1 MKVLIVEDEI
11 RIREGLES
19 LLKKFSEDFELVGNA
34 ENGLEGLTAI
44 RELKPDIVITDIR
57 KPEMD
62 GLDMLKQV
70 VAEGISIKAIV
81 LSAYSEFEY
90 ARQAIKLG
98 VTEYLLKPIS
108 FHEFSNALKNVK
120 REVEKERQ
128 KKPSQIGTIEHI
140 LQAILNNQLDINEEV
155 ISYLQ
160 NNYQIEEEQ
169 PLVILCA
176 YIGVDYESN
185 MKTEKKYFQHAL
197 SYYDISYSIIESEY
211 HKSLIIIIYHYQ
223 DSHDLERWIQLQILK
238 NAEQKLSVGWF
249 EIKGIRNLKS
259 GFDMLYPY
267 MDWNIS
273 LDKEVLI
280 SYPKIKNVQTASC
293 IYPMEIETKMKV
305 LICSDG
311 EAAKM
316 KSLADEFHAAFQDG
330 KIYLP
335 KEIKECY
342 VRFLWAVIGI
352 SKEMGYLKAED
363 IEQQKLLNM
372 IMNAKMQE
380 ELVFATDMVFAAIKP
395 EAEEKVSHLT
405 VKRMKSLINEFY
417 KNGITLEEIGA
428 KLNVTP
434 EYLGTLFHKE
444 VGISFSSYI
453 KNHRI
458 NKAKELLCGTELK
471 LYQIAEQVGYTDSKY
486 FSKIFKEATGQLP
499 TEYRKLHK

>member
-11 RIREGLES
+11 RIREGLECI
-19 LLKKFSEDFELVGNA
+19 LKKFSDDFELIGNA
-34 ENGLEGLTAI
+34 KDGLEGMKAI
-44 RELKPDIVITDIR
+44 RELRPDIVITDIR
-57 KPEMD
+57 MPKMD

-70 VAEGISIKAIV
+70 ANEEIPIKAIV

-90 ARQAIKLG
+90 ARSAIKLG

-108 FHEFSNALKNVK
+108 FHEFSNALENVK

-140 LQAILNNQLDINEEV
+140 FQAILNNQLNINEEV
-155 ISYLQ
+155 VVYLQ
-160 NNYQIEEEQ
+160 NNYQIEEDQ

-176 YIGVDYESN
+176 YVGLDYELSLEA
-185 MKTEKKYFQHAL
+185 EKKYFQHAL

-211 HKSLIIIIYHYQ
+211 HKSLIIVIYHYQ
-223 DSHDLERWIQLQILK
+223 DAHDLERWVQLQILK

-249 EIKGIRNLKS
+249 EVKGIRNIKS

-273 LDKEVLI
+273 LNKEVLI

-293 IYPMEIETKMKV
+293 IYPMELETRVKV
-305 LICSDG
+305 LICSDYDT
-311 EAAKM
+311 K
-316 KSLADEFHAAFQDG
+316 KIKLLSNEFHEAFQDG

-352 SKEMGYLKAED
+352 AKEMGYLKAED

-372 IMNAKMQE
+372 IMNAKMRE
-380 ELVFATDMVFAAIKP
+380 ELVLATDMIFTAIKP
-395 EAEEKVSHLT
+395 EIEEKVSHLT

-417 KNGITLEEIGA
+417 KSGITLEEIGA

-444 VGISFSSYI
+444 VGISFSTYI

-471 LYQIAEQVGYTDSKY
+471 LYQIAEQVGYNDSKY
-486 FSKIFKEATGQLP
+486 FSKVFKEITGQLP
-499 TEYRKLHK
+499 TEYRKVHK